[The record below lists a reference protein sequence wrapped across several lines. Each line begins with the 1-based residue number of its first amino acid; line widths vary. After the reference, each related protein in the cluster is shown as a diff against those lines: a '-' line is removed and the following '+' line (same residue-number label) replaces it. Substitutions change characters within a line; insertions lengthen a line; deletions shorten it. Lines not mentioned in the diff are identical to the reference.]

1 MDYLEELQAY
11 QPVNEQESKDKEVTL
26 SYLACFG
33 DNLLTRENEFAHFSA
48 SSMIFNKE
56 RTKVLMAFHN
66 IYNSWSWTG
75 GHADGERDFLALA
88 IREAMEETGV
98 SGLRP
103 ITEQMVSIEILPVW
117 GHIKRGKYVSSH
129 QHINFSYILEAD
141 DLAPLKVKEDENSAV
156 GWIEIEKLKEYVTEP
171 DMLPIYNKLIAQ
183 AKNRQL

>member
-1 MDYLEELQAY
+1 
-11 QPVNEQESKDKEVTL
+11 
-26 SYLACFG
+26 
-33 DNLLTRENEFAHFSA
+33 
-48 SSMIFNKE
+48 
-56 RTKVLMAFHN
+56 
-66 IYNSWSWTG
+66 
-75 GHADGERDFLALA
+75 
-88 IREAMEETGV
+88 MEETGV